1 MFGLFQVENFFFV
14 SLAIIFILVILL
26 VYLFKQR
33 INSIET
39 NETSMF
45 GLLQKVVN
53 EVKDLKRRVFCSG
66 TGEDICN
73 DGTEGD
79 NAIKCKEE
87 DDDDDVL
94 DSNNIQQF
102 DTKDDHI
109 QYEIIEVNLTP
120 TSALVKESTLT
131 ELDGEED
138 DYDDADGDAED
149 NDADAEDIDM
159 DMDAEDMDM
168 DADAEDN
175 EMDLDEIDEEEDND
189 LCDVDADV
197 PISTENNISMVLDD
211 LIDVSVIGDEEEE
224 DIVLDV
230 EDFKAS
236 VTGID
241 PIHDTPPLVKDEEV
255 APTTSSLKKMHIH
268 ELRRMA
274 IAKGCLPDV
283 VNKMK
288 KSEIV
293 RLL

>member
-14 SLAIIFILVILL
+14 SLAIIFVLVILL

-66 TGEDICN
+66 GKEDV
-73 DGTEGD
+73 
-79 NAIKCKEE
+79 E
-87 DDDDDVL
+87 DDNDAL
-94 DSNNIQQF
+94 DSNNIQQMAA
-102 DTKDDHI
+102 TEDDHI
-109 QYEIIEVNLTP
+109 QYEIIEVDLSP
-120 TSALVKESTLT
+120 TAALVKESPTLT
-131 ELDGEED
+131 GIDEED
-138 DYDDADGDAED
+138 DEEEDAEDIDMEEDAEDMDNELSTAEYNDIDAEDNEIDADAEDNDIDIDDED
-149 NDADAEDIDM
+149 NDADANITFME
-159 DMDAEDMDM
+159 
-168 DADAEDN
+168 ADKPSN
-175 EMDLDEIDEEEDND
+175 
-189 LCDVDADV
+189 
-197 PISTENNISMVLDD
+197 DD
-211 LIDVSVIGDEEEE
+211 LIDVSVIGDEEE

-230 EDFKAS
+230 EDFNAAS
-236 VTGID
+236 STRGMD
-241 PIHDTPPLVKDEEV
+241 PIHDDPSPSSLVKET
-255 APTTSSLKKMHIH
+255 TTSSMTTLKKMHIH
-268 ELRRMA
+268 ELRSMA

>member
-14 SLAIIFILVILL
+14 SLAIIFLLVILL

-66 TGEDICN
+66 DREKNGN
-73 DGTEGD
+73 D
-79 NAIKCKEE
+79 NEE
-87 DDDDDVL
+87 YDDDDDAL
-94 DSNNIQQF
+94 DSNNICQLAA
-102 DTKDDHI
+102 KEDDHI
-109 QYEIIEVNLTP
+109 QYEIIEVNLSP
-120 TSALVKESTLT
+120 TSALVKGST
-131 ELDGEED
+131 EIDVDVDADEED
-138 DYDDADGDAED
+138 D
-149 NDADAEDIDM
+149 
-159 DMDAEDMDM
+159 
-168 DADAEDN
+168 
-175 EMDLDEIDEEEDND
+175 EMDLDEIDGEEENEMD
-189 LCDVDADV
+189 LDTEDLDTEDLDTEELDTEDLLVTEDLDISADADDHDD
-197 PISTENNISMVLDD
+197 IMATENNISLVLDD
-211 LIDVSVIGDEEEE
+211 LIDVSVIGDEEE
-224 DIVLDV
+224 DIVLDL

-236 VTGID
+236 AAAAD
-241 PIHDTPPLVKDEEV
+241 PILHDE
-255 APTTSSLKKMHIH
+255 PTTTPSLEKETATSATTSLKKMHIH

-288 KSEIV
+288 KSEIL